1 MDVRKPLLQCIMI
14 RTELTGMQ
22 LSSFQPNLISS
33 ISSILPSFRH
43 SLIQSFLLSFL
54 PSCISSSIHANVH
67 LYSRVPIHS
76 FSDSFFYDLR
86 SFYVFVRDGFF
97 SDSHSLLSVV
107 QFWTNHFFNKSSE
120 VTCQIHA
127 IFPTFI
133 HPSFLPSFLN
143 YPKFLHFLI
152 FHLFPESGVIHSII
166 FFRQCFHV
174 RAPPAHHASRFL

>member
-14 RTELTGMQ
+14 RTEFTGMQ

-86 SFYVFVRDGFF
+86 SFRPLVFVCFCPRWVLFRLSFPVIRRSILDKPLLQQIFRSYVPNSCNF
-97 SDSHSLLSVV
+97 SNLHSSFV
-107 QFWTNHFFNKSSE
+107 
-120 VTCQIHA
+120 
-127 IFPTFI
+127 
-133 HPSFLPSFLN
+133 PSFL
-143 YPKFLHFLI
+143 
-152 FHLFPESGVIHSII
+152 HS
-166 FFRQCFHV
+166 
-174 RAPPAHHASRFL
+174 